1 MSHHFRENKEVY
13 QGFILSQVILE
24 TPCWEAY
31 KLACKIRRED
41 INYRDFEFIYMK
53 FSAGHTELDVEVPKW
68 TEQDDTLDTMPD
80 PILRIILNSVD
91 LQTRFITRKVS
102 KKFEILVDSTERCCS
117 YVSISMCAP
126 QYFKLEIDNYCIK
139 YDIKSNTVT
148 LRRCEKNVTKHF
160 IKDPLVVFLNDLK
173 IVFKA
178 LKMRTF
184 SIYVVNGYEEE
195 HVPLLLST
203 LQQIRDNTKRDF
215 KAKALYICYGNMA
228 AVLPLLK
235 IMRTPFLKKL
245 EISVRTGE
253 TTIDPEI
260 FLTDQWRNLKKFESQ
275 NSVEPS
281 ILLRSFV
288 HLGTFE
294 VHSEL
299 SSQQALQLIQTL
311 AASTTFRS
319 CMIRL
324 DRPDMMISELAEA
337 LNVRLESDE
346 TSKFMKLDDTDGA
359 ILISVEYF
367 NHIDDVSLDIK
378 RKRSLG

>member
-1 MSHHFRENKEVY
+1 MSHHFRENKQVY

-68 TEQDDTLDTMPD
+68 IEQDNTLDKMPV
-80 PILRIILNSVD
+80 PILRKILNSVN

-102 KKFEILVDSTERCCS
+102 KHFEVLVDSTERYCS

-148 LRRCEKNVTKHF
+148 LQRCEKDVNKHS
-160 IKDPLVVFLNDLK
+160 IKDPLVVFMNDLK

-184 SIYVVNGYEEE
+184 SIYVVNGYEEG

-203 LQQIRDNTKRDF
+203 LQQVRDNTKRDF
-215 KAKALYICYGNMA
+215 KAKALYICYGKMA

-235 IMRTPFLKKL
+235 VMRTPFLKNL
-245 EISVRTGE
+245 GISVRTGE

-260 FLTDQWRNLKKFESQ
+260 FSTNQWRNLRKFESQ

-288 HLGTFE
+288 HLETFE

-299 SSQQALQLIQTL
+299 SSQQALQLIRVSHLVRFLFELVHFFPFLFLPQNLYQKYSRNLTVFTL
-311 AASTTFRS
+311 
-319 CMIRL
+319 L
-324 DRPDMMISELAEA
+324 
-337 LNVRLESDE
+337 
-346 TSKFMKLDDTDGA
+346 
-359 ILISVEYF
+359 
-367 NHIDDVSLDIK
+367 
-378 RKRSLG
+378 